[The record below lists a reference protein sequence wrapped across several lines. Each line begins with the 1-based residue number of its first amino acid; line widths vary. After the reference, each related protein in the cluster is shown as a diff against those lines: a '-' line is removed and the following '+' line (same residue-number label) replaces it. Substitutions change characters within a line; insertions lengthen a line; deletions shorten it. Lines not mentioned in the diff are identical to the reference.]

1 MNYIKNFFWFYL
13 KPNKECNEAF
23 SVKKKLIGCIF
34 LLVMTFVALFIFE
47 VIVPV
52 ILVSSGLIDNW
63 PRIKNPSVN
72 HNLISALSVAFFIP
86 IIEEFVGRLWI
97 VYNRKYLSWS
107 LSIASGIIIYKLFG
121 SNLNLPW
128 YENYLWLSI
137 SILESISIFY
147 FIKSKNQNSLK
158 RFWKNNQRKIILLSA
173 VLFSILHY
181 RHYELSAGTLLI
193 LPFLFAF
200 YFTSGLILGYARV
213 RYGFIYCCI
222 IHILYNSLLLSIK
235 YVL

>member
-1 MNYIKNFFWFYL
+1 MNYIKNFFRFYL
-13 KPNKECNEAF
+13 NPSKEYNKPF
-23 SVKKKLIGCIF
+23 SIKQKLIGCIL

-97 VYNRKYLSWS
+97 VYNRKYLSWY
-107 LSIASGIIIYKLFG
+107 LAIASGITVYKLFG
-121 SNLNLPW
+121 SKPDLSW
-128 YENYLWLSI
+128 YENYIWLSI
-137 SILESISIFY
+137 SIITFISFFY
-147 FIKSKNQNSLK
+147 FIKSKSQDSLK
-158 RFWKNNQRKIILLSA
+158 RFWENNQRKIILLSA

-181 RHYELSAGTLLI
+181 RHYKISLEIILL
-193 LPFLFAF
+193 LPLVFAF

-222 IHILYNSLLLSIK
+222 LHILYNSLLLSIK
-235 YVL
+235 YFS

>member
-1 MNYIKNFFWFYL
+1 MNYIKNFFRFYL
-13 KPNKECNEAF
+13 NPSKEYNKPF
-23 SVKKKLIGCIF
+23 SIKQKLIGCIF

-97 VYNRKYLSWS
+97 VYNRIYISWS
-107 LSIASGIIIYKLFG
+107 LAIASGITVYKLFG
-121 SNLNLPW
+121 SKPDLPW
-128 YENYLWLSI
+128 YENYIWLSI
-137 SILESISIFY
+137 SIITFISIFY
-147 FIKSKNQNSLK
+147 FIKSKNQDSLK
-158 RFWKNNQRKIILLSA
+158 RFWENNQRKIILLSA
-173 VLFSILHY
+173 VIFSILHY
-181 RHYELSAGTLLI
+181 RHYEFSAGTLLI
-193 LPFLFAF
+193 IPFLFAF

-213 RYGFIYCCI
+213 RYGFIYCCLL
-222 IHILYNSLLLSIK
+222 HILYNSLLLSIK
-235 YVL
+235 YVS

>member
-1 MNYIKNFFWFYL
+1 MNF
-13 KPNKECNEAF
+13 A
-23 SVKKKLIGCIF
+23 
-34 LLVMTFVALFIFE
+34 ALFIFE
-47 VIVPV
+47 LIIP
-52 ILVSSGLIDNW
+52 ILLVSSGLINDW
-63 PRIKNPSVN
+63 PRIKNSSAN
-72 HNLISALSVAFFIP
+72 QNLISALSLAFIIP
-86 IIEEFVGRLWI
+86 IIEELVGRLWI
-97 VYNRKYLSWS
+97 VYNRIYISWS
-107 LSIASGIIIYKLFG
+107 LSTASGIIIYKLFG

-147 FIKSKNQNSLK
+147 FIKSKNQDSLE

-181 RHYELSAGTLLI
+181 RHYEISLEIILL
-193 LPFLFAF
+193 LPLVFAF

-222 IHILYNSLLLSIK
+222 LHILYNSLLLSIK
-235 YVL
+235 YVS

>member
-1 MNYIKNFFWFYL
+1 MNYIKNFFRFYL
-13 KPNKECNEAF
+13 NPSKEYNKPF
-23 SVKKKLIGCIF
+23 SIKQKLIGCII
-34 LLVMTFVALFIFE
+34 LLVITFVALFIFE

-52 ILVSSGLIDNW
+52 ILVSSGLFDNW

-86 IIEEFVGRLWI
+86 IIEELVGRLWI

-128 YENYLWLSI
+128 YENYRWLSI

-147 FIKSKNQNSLK
+147 FIKSKNQNSLE

-181 RHYELSAGTLLI
+181 RHYEISLEIILL
-193 LPFLFAF
+193 LPLVFAF

-222 IHILYNSLLLSIK
+222 LHILYNSLLLSIK
-235 YVL
+235 YVS